1 MLIVVLLTACDTEKD
16 GMIVTDQNTG
26 KLYLLKH
33 NVGDSYFIF
42 ESKMLISGKDTTF
55 VFK

>member
-1 MLIVVLLTACDTEKD
+1 MLIVVFLTACDTEKD

-33 NVGDSYFIF
+33 NVGDNYFIF
-42 ESKMLISGKDTTF
+42 ERKMLISGKDTTF
-55 VFK
+55 VFE